1 MPKSFSFAPAT
12 GRITMASIKDPR
24 VGVRVALGT
33 LLLAN
38 LIAAVILFKP
48 WGGSAE
54 DLERQLVTLRQQVP
68 QRQAALT
75 RSKALVEKVEK
86 ARAEG
91 DQFMTRFMLNG
102 RSTYSTIIGELDRAA
117 TQVKLAPRER
127 QFGVE
132 PIDGSENLGIMTI
145 SANYE
150 GAYPNLTKFINE
162 LDRSPRFLIIE
173 SLQASPQPVGG
184 NVNVNFKLYAFI
196 RDETGGAE

>member
-1 MPKSFSFAPAT
+1 MPKSFSFVPVRGKLT
-12 GRITMASIKDPR
+12 FASIKDPR
-24 VGVRVALGT
+24 VGVRAALGA
-33 LLLAN
+33 LLLLN
-38 LIAAVILFKP
+38 LAAAIVLFKP

-54 DLERQLVTLRQQVP
+54 DLEQQLAVLRQQVP
-68 QRQAALT
+68 QRQAALART
-75 RSKALVEKVEK
+75 MALVQKVEK

-91 DQFMTRFMLNG
+91 DTFMAKYMLNG

-117 TQVKLAPRER
+117 TQVKLTPRER

-132 PIDGSENLGIMTI
+132 PIDGSDNLGIMTI

-173 SLQASPQPVGG
+173 SLQASPQPVGQ

-196 RDETGGAE
+196 RDETGGLQ

>member
-68 QRQAALT
+68 QRQATLA

-173 SLQASPQPVGG
+173 SLQASPQPVGTA
-184 NVNVNFKLYAFI
+184 VNVSFKLNAFV
-196 RDETGGAE
+196 RDEAGIQQ

>member
-1 MPKSFSFAPAT
+1 MPKSFSFVPAT
-12 GRITMASIKDPR
+12 RRITFASMKDPR
-24 VGVRVALGT
+24 IGVRMALGS
-33 LLLAN
+33 LLLLN
-38 LIAAVILFKP
+38 LVAALVLFKP

-54 DLERQLVTLRQQVP
+54 DLERQLAGLRLQVP
-68 QRQAALT
+68 QQQATLART
-75 RSKALVEKVEK
+75 KALVQKVEK

-91 DQFMTRFMLNG
+91 DQFMGKYMLNG

-117 TQVKLAPRER
+117 TQVKLTPRER

-132 PIDGSENLGIMTI
+132 PIDGSDNLGIMTI

-150 GAYPNLTKFINE
+150 GAYPNLAKFINE

-173 SLQASPQPVGG
+173 SLQASPQPVGA

-196 RDETGGAE
+196 KDDTGGLQ

>member
-1 MPKSFSFAPAT
+1 MPKSFSFAPAS

-24 VGVRVALGT
+24 VGVRMALGT
-33 LLLAN
+33 LLLLN
-38 LIAAVILFKP
+38 LVAAVILFKP

-54 DLERQLVTLRQQVP
+54 DLEREVATLRQQVP
-68 QRQAALT
+68 QRQAALV

-91 DQFMTRFMLNG
+91 DQFMSKFMLNG

-117 TQVKLAPRER
+117 TQVKLAPKER

-132 PIDGSENLGIMTI
+132 PIDGSDNLGIMTI

-196 RDETGGAE
+196 RDETGGLQ

>member
-1 MPKSFSFAPAT
+1 MPKSFSFAPPGGA
-12 GRITMASIKDPR
+12 ITMAAMKDPR
-24 VGVRVALGT
+24 VGARVVLGT
-33 LLLAN
+33 LLALN
-38 LIAAVILFKP
+38 LVAAVILFKP

-54 DLERQLVTLRQQVP
+54 DLERQLASLRQQVP
-68 QRQAALT
+68 QQQAALA
-75 RSKALVEKVEK
+75 RSKALVQKVEK

-91 DQFMTRFMLNG
+91 DQFMSRFMLNG

-117 TQVKLAPRER
+117 MQVKLAPRER
-127 QFGVE
+127 QFGVDA
-132 PIDGSENLGIMTI
+132 IDGSDNLAMMTI

-173 SLQASPQPVGG
+173 SLQASPQPVGP

-196 RDETGGAE
+196 RDETGALP